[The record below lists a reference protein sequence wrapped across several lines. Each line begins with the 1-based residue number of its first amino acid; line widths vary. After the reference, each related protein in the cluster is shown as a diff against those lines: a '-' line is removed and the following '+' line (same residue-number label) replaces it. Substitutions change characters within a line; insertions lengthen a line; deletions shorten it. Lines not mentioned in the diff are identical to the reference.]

1 MSSTLIADV
10 LFTKTQQRVL
20 GLLYGK
26 PDCSFYTN
34 EIMRYA
40 EMGRGTISRE
50 LERLASSGLV
60 SVTRQGNQLH
70 YQANKDNPVY
80 TDLLNIIRKTF
91 AIVDVI
97 KAALIPVN
105 KQIELAFIF
114 GSIAKGEDTIKSDV
128 DLMLV
133 SSSLSYADVM
143 RVLSD
148 AEDIIGRPINP
159 SLYTAEQVKNKLDS
173 ENAFL
178 SRVMEQP
185 KIWIKGQDDDIRD
198 IGKSGKNRKTK
209 KRAS

>member
-1 MSSTLIADV
+1 MASTSIADT

-26 PDCSFYTN
+26 PDSSFYTN

-40 EMGRGTISRE
+40 GMGRGTISRE
-50 LERLASSGLV
+50 LNRLSSSGLV

-80 TDLLNIIRKTF
+80 SDLLNLIRKTF

-97 KAALIPVN
+97 KAALLPVN
-105 KQIELAFIF
+105 EQIELAFIY
-114 GSIAKGEDTIKSDV
+114 GSMAKGEDTIKSDV

-133 SSSLSYADVM
+133 SPSITYADVM

-148 AEDIIGRPINP
+148 AEDTVGRPINP
-159 SLYTAEQVKNKLDS
+159 SIYTAEQVKNRLDDK
-173 ENAFL
+173 NAFM

-185 KIWIKGQDDDIRD
+185 KIWVKGQDDDISN

-209 KRAS
+209 KRTA